1 MVNHQKLGQSKE
13 EFLQLNSMLMSSA
26 THLLILLTESSTS
39 SPFVHNEVL
48 FGDWLGKK
56 LVSAMFKSCWS
67 ALRPTLRAV
76 LGDCPSVD
84 FESQMYMEGIDL
96 LEHHIK
102 PMRVMPGI
110 VLEQSYLNRM
120 ADGIRPLAAHADDNG
135 KMTSQ
140 IDVFY
145 YSI

>member
-1 MVNHQKLGQSKE
+1 
-13 EFLQLNSMLMSSA
+13 MSSA

-56 LVSAMFKSCWS
+56 LVSAMFTSCWS

-84 FESQMYMEGIDL
+84 FESQMYTEGIDL

-120 ADGIRPLAAHADDNG
+120 ADGIRPLAAHADDSG
-135 KMTSQ
+135 KISQ
-140 IDVFY
+140 IEVFGVFLVLE
-145 YSI
+145 ILLFQETVP